1 MSVVS
6 DYSTANFVYP
16 AYLQRQLKS
25 YLCIFTTNDILDVQH
40 PNKKDFDFV
49 AGELL
54 LVNKPYK
61 WTSFDVVGKLRNAF
75 KPVKLKVGH
84 AGTLDPLATGL
95 LIICTGKMTKQIDT
109 FQAEEKEYTGTMILG
124 ATTPSYDM
132 ETEPD
137 ATFDSSNITAEQ
149 IKATCAKFTGDIQQ
163 YPPAHSA
170 IKIDGERLYEKARRG
185 EEVERRLRFV
195 TISEFEITRVE
206 LPEVDFRVV
215 CSKGTYIRSLV
226 HDFGAAL
233 NNGAYLSKLR
243 RVRSGNYEVA
253 NAWEVM
259 ELFNF
264 IKDHK
269 INKSEIEISKSE
281 I

>member
-1 MSVVS
+1 
-6 DYSTANFVYP
+6 
-16 AYLQRQLKS
+16 LQHIKTFNLD
-25 YLCIFTTNDILDVQH
+25 TTLQK
-40 PNKKDFDFV
+40 NKEFDFA

-61 WTSFDVVGKLRNAF
+61 WTSFDVVGKLRNSF
-75 KPVKLKVGH
+75 KPLKLKVGH

-109 FQAEEKEYTGTMILG
+109 FQAEEKEYTGTMVLG

-132 ETEPD
+132 ETEAD
-137 ATFDSSNITAEQ
+137 QTFDTSNLTHELIRNA
-149 IKATCAKFTGDIQQ
+149 CAQFTGDIQQ

-185 EEVERRLRFV
+185 EEVELRLRNV
-195 TISEFEITRVE
+195 TISEFEITRIE

-226 HDFGAAL
+226 NDFGRAL
-233 NNGAYLSKLR
+233 NNGAYLSKLTR
-243 RVRSGNYEVA
+243 TRSGNFKLA
-253 NAWEVM
+253 DAWEVM
-259 ELFNF
+259 DLVGVIRE
-264 IKDHK
+264 
-269 INKSEIEISKSE
+269 NKTISPILNNDSTD
-281 I
+281 

>member
-1 MSVVS
+1 M
-6 DYSTANFVYP
+6 
-16 AYLQRQLKS
+16 
-25 YLCIFTTNDILDVQH
+25 NDTETQAKV
-40 PNKKDFDFV
+40 FDFA

-61 WTSFDVVGKLRNAF
+61 WTSFDVVGKLRNSF
-75 KPVKLKVGH
+75 KPLKLKVGH

-109 FQAEEKEYTGTMILG
+109 FQAEEKEYTGTLVLG

-132 ETEPD
+132 ETEID
-137 ATFDSSNITAEQ
+137 QTFVTGNLTDEAIRNA
-149 IKATCAKFTGDIQQ
+149 CAQFTGDIQQ

-185 EEVERRLRFV
+185 EEVELRLRNV
-195 TISEFEITRVE
+195 TISQFEITRIE

-226 HDFGAAL
+226 NDFGKAL
-233 NNGAYLSKLR
+233 NNGAYLSKLTR
-243 RVRSGNYEVA
+243 TRSGNFHVD

-259 ELFNF
+259 DLVSF
-264 IKDHK
+264 IKAESLSTK
-269 INKSEIEISKSE
+269 AESE
-281 I
+281 